1 MIKLEN
7 FPQHLDFVS
16 PEGWEKLLSLLPEI
30 EQTKIFGVIKGGG
43 IRLDDGTISMPY
55 WENSEII
62 NKFTSAVYELE
73 LIPVFDW
80 TSWDEGKLMLNN
92 PGQDFNN
99 LDLITLC
106 KFFTLIIRAE
116 RFNEGYLTSQFENG
130 NILKILKAIKAKQ
143 KI

>member
-7 FPQHLDFVS
+7 FSQHVESVKPD
-16 PEGWEKLLSLLPEI
+16 EWGRLLFLLPEI

-43 IRLDDGTISMPY
+43 VSLEDGSISMPF

-62 NKFTSAVYELE
+62 NKFTTAVYELE

-92 PGQDFNN
+92 SSQDFNN

-106 KFFTLIIRAE
+106 KFFTLIIRAD
-116 RFNEGYLTSQFENG
+116 RFNEGYLTSNFENG
-130 NILKILKAIKAKQ
+130 NIAKILKAIKLKV
-143 KI
+143 